1 VIRIN
6 LETIEK
12 NCAGWNFEN
21 LESPGICPDTPAILS
36 GVSGQNIRS
45 LRASNVKPYF
55 QEIKRFDH
63 GI

>member
-21 LESPGICPDTPAILS
+21 PESSGICPDTPATLS
-36 GVSGQNIRS
+36 GVSGQHIRS
-45 LRASNVKPYF
+45 NPTFMKSKDSTMGF
-55 QEIKRFDH
+55 E
-63 GI
+63 